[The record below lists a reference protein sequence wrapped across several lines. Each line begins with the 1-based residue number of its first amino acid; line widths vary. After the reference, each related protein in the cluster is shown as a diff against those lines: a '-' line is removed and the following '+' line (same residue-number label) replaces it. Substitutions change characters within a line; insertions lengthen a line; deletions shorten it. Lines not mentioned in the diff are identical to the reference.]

1 MKAPTGSMMWITTAL
16 GLGCVTW
23 PATGHAQEEFFGPE
37 WVALESSRLDALRGG
52 FVMPSGL
59 VLSFGIERAV
69 FVNGELVASTR
80 VDITDVAGMTA
91 EQAQGLADLQGTLLV
106 QVGAG
111 STLQHSG
118 HGGVVIQNTLDG
130 QAIRVATTLNASVGT
145 LGLFQDLNASAAL
158 QAALITAPGTP

>member
-1 MKAPTGSMMWITTAL
+1 LWVATAL
-16 GLGCVTW
+16 GLGCGAW
-23 PATGHAQEEFFGPE
+23 PVAGHAQEPRFGPE
-37 WVALESSRLDALRGG
+37 WIALESSRLEALRGG

-80 VDITDVAGMTA
+80 VDVADVAGMTA
-91 EQAQGLADLQGTLLV
+91 EQAQDLADLQGTLLV

-111 STLQHSG
+111 NTLRHSG

-130 QAIRVATTLNASVGT
+130 QAIRVATALNASVGT
-145 LGLFQDLNASAAL
+145 LGMFQDLNASAAL

>member
-1 MKAPTGSMMWITTAL
+1 MWITTAL
-16 GLGCVTW
+16 GFGCMAW
-23 PATGHAQEEFFGPE
+23 PVAGHAQDQVFGPQ
-37 WVALESSRLDALRGG
+37 WIALESSRLDTLRGG

-80 VDITDVAGMTA
+80 IDIADAGRMTS
-91 EQAQGLADLQGTLLV
+91 EQAQALSDLQGTLLV

-111 STLQHSG
+111 NTLQRSG
-118 HGGVVIQNTLDG
+118 PGGVVIQNTLDG
-130 QAIRVATTLNASVGT
+130 QAISVATTLNASVGT